1 MGKLQQQ
8 STWAEEVF
16 SFISLSYSHFTSRAS
31 ECRRWETDIYWNH
44 NLNET
49 NSNHQNKSTGT
60 NTSWPIIHLRWENQ
74 KGVLCVLPAVV
85 GGPQGIFESAGSV
98 VTTDSWGSRNYV
110 SYTHT
115 HSTSCLNSSVSLSA
129 AWHHVGTSR
138 EHVQHSQPLSLVS
151 ILKTYGVNVTHTQP
165 VIQIPV
171 VLSIK
176 PTFMTHF
183 TKKKTSLLNINNC
196 TWSVLTQFATYFG
209 VKLRGC
215 ERQAGQGFVLY

>member
-31 ECRRWETDIYWNH
+31 ERRRWETDIYWNH

-115 HSTSCLNSSVSLSA
+115 LAQLHVSTLQSAFQQLDTMWEHLENISSIPSLC
-129 AWHHVGTSR
+129 H
-138 EHVQHSQPLSLVS
+138 
-151 ILKTYGVNVTHTQP
+151 
-165 VIQIPV
+165 
-171 VLSIK
+171 
-176 PTFMTHF
+176 
-183 TKKKTSLLNINNC
+183 
-196 TWSVLTQFATYFG
+196 
-209 VKLRGC
+209 
-215 ERQAGQGFVLY
+215 